1 MRLLY
6 IVIFALLSTGA
17 YAQNKEQTLA
27 DVRQDLTILYIE
39 MLKLKRELSTTGVA
53 SPQVVTSGSSF
64 VRLEAIESELQRLI
78 AQTEELQYLVDRV
91 VRDGTNRIESL
102 EFRLVELEGGDV
114 SNISET
120 STLGTLFNLDDP
132 IETTINAVA
141 PEPELAVGEKADFDA
156 ASEALESGDYEGAT
170 NLFERFTNTYP
181 DSPLNAQALLSRG
194 IAFEELG
201 ELKSAARAFLNSYT
215 DFPESD
221 VAPQVMFRLGQSLVD
236 LGQIDAGCQILS
248 QVQIRFPDVQETNLA
263 LDAMN
268 ELQCQ

>member
-91 VRDGTNRIESL
+91 VRDGTNRIEIL

-114 SNISET
+114 SNISEA
-120 STLGTLFNLDDP
+120 STLGTVINLDDP
-132 IETTINAVA
+132 IDTVTNAVA

-156 ASEALESGDYEGAT
+156 ASEALESGDYEVAT

-194 IAFEELG
+194 LAFKELG

-248 QVQIRFPDVQETNLA
+248 QVQIRFPDFQETDLA

>member
-53 SPQVVTSGSSF
+53 SPQVVTSGSGL

-120 STLGTLFNLDDP
+120 STLGTL
-132 IETTINAVA
+132 INPV
-141 PEPELAVGEKADFDA
+141 
-156 ASEALESGDYEGAT
+156 
-170 NLFERFTNTYP
+170 
-181 DSPLNAQALLSRG
+181 
-194 IAFEELG
+194 
-201 ELKSAARAFLNSYT
+201 SYT
-215 DFPESD
+215 HLTLPT
-221 VAPQVMFRLGQSLVD
+221 
-236 LGQIDAGCQILS
+236 ILR
-248 QVQIRFPDVQETNLA
+248 V
-263 LDAMN
+263 
-268 ELQCQ
+268 

>member
-1 MRLLY
+1 M
-6 IVIFALLSTGA
+6 
-17 YAQNKEQTLA
+17 
-27 DVRQDLTILYIE
+27 
-39 MLKLKRELSTTGVA
+39 
-53 SPQVVTSGSSF
+53 
-64 VRLEAIESELQRLI
+64 
-78 AQTEELQYLVDRV
+78 
-91 VRDGTNRIESL
+91 ESL
-102 EFRLVELEGGDV
+102 EFRFVELEGGDV

-120 STLGTLFNLDDP
+120 STLGALINLDDP

-221 VAPQVMFRLGQSLVD
+221 VAPQVMFRLGQILVD

-248 QVQIRFPDVQETNLA
+248 QVQIRFPDFQETDLA

>member
-6 IVIFALLSTGA
+6 VIIFALFATVAHTQS
-17 YAQNKEQTLA
+17 KEQTLA

-39 MLKLKRELSTTGVA
+39 MLKLKRELSTTGAA
-53 SPQVVTSGSSF
+53 SPQVVTSGSSLA
-64 VRLEAIESELQRLI
+64 RLEAIEIELKRLI
-78 AQTEELQYLVDRV
+78 AQTEELQYRVDRV
-91 VRDGTNRIESL
+91 VRDGTGRIEDL
-102 EFRLVELEGGDV
+102 EFRLVELEGGDI

-120 STLGTLFNLDDP
+120 STLGTSIDLDDA
-132 IETTINAVA
+132 IETSINTVVS
-141 PEPELAVGEKADFDA
+141 EPELAVGEKADFDA
-156 ASEALESGDYEGAT
+156 ASDALENGEYELAT
-170 NLFERFTNTYP
+170 NLFERFSNTYP
-181 DSPLNAQALLSRG
+181 DSPLKARALLSRG

-215 DFPESD
+215 DFPDSN
-221 VAPQVMFRLGQSLVD
+221 VASQVMFRLGQSLVA

-248 QVQIRFPDVQETNLA
+248 QVQIRFPDHQETVLA